1 MKKYRSRKHF
11 LLLYPDD
18 VSHVEALK
26 IIKNNY
32 DYAMILHNKD
42 LKNGELKKEHYHIVL
57 EFPSAKWNTA
67 IAKELSITENYIQQ
81 CRSLENSLN
90 YLIHYNEPEKFQYP
104 IDEVTGNLKKKLEK
118 AIKNDG
124 KDESDK
130 VTELIHY
137 IEDYK
142 GYLTLTNFS
151 KYSASV
157 GYWDV
162 FRRSGV
168 IFIKIIEEK
177 NIKMRKEFDKKDYL

>member
-11 LLLYPDD
+11 LLLYPDNQE
-18 VSHVEALK
+18 HIKALEV
-26 IIKNNY
+26 IKNNY

-42 LKNGELKKEHYHIVL
+42 SKEGKLKKEHYHIVL

-67 IAKELSITENYIQQ
+67 LAQELNITENFIQQ

-90 YLIHYNEPEKFQYP
+90 YLIHYNEPEKFQYSL
-104 IDEVTGNLKKKLEK
+104 DDVTGILKKKLEK
-118 AIKNDG
+118 SIKNDG

-130 VTELIHY
+130 VSELIQY
-137 IEDYK
+137 IEDYR
-142 GYLTLTNFS
+142 GFLTLTNFS
-151 KYSASV
+151 KYCSSI

-168 IFIKIIEEK
+168 IFIKILEEK
-177 NIKMRKEFDKKDYL
+177 NIKIKKEFDKE